1 MHPEL
6 KPEVFLS
13 SAGVVDLT
21 NCDLEPINTPSSVQ
35 SHGMLL
41 VAREPELQ
49 IVYASANSV
58 EFLGI
63 GPADLFKLTLI
74 EALGVEATRVI
85 EAHLITEQSF
95 TTAIPSFHLPV
106 AEAVPFDIQ
115 VHRINGLVYVELEH
129 SVDESGWESQSG
141 RLQSMIG
148 KFRRAP
154 SLAALCETAVR
165 QIRSLTGYD
174 HTMIYRFDRDGHGEI
189 VAEDLSPGGP
199 SFLGVHFPATDIPVQ
214 ARALY
219 LKQRQRVIADVA
231 RPTARVLANPIL
243 GAETPLDMT
252 YCGLRAVSPIHLEYM
267 ANMGTQGSLVISLT
281 HEDLLWG
288 MIVCHHRSPRYPGP
302 HLRAITRLLGE
313 ILSMLISVLKRS
325 ELYAAELQKQG
336 ILDKLRSVIDEESSI
351 SLALANQADA
361 VLELVKADGACIRIG
376 GQVLSIGSV
385 PAEATAIMTA
395 LQPRLVN
402 GIGASDEMGSILP
415 EFASLTSTVSG
426 GLMVKFMN
434 RPDDGILWVRR
445 EMVRTVVWG
454 GNPDKSVMMSDTGR
468 LSPRKSFEAWS
479 EVQRGRS
486 LPWEIEELEAARGLQ
501 RIIATAMLHRA
512 EAELAHLSQYDS
524 LTELPNR
531 RMMLAQI
538 AEWQTSGT
546 EAPAYLMFLDL
557 DNFKTLN
564 DSMGHEVGD
573 QLLNQVAQ
581 RILSCVDGEHLVARL
596 GGDEFVVFCRN
607 ATLEET
613 NEIAARILAKVAQPF
628 LLQGTS
634 FRTMISIGIAA
645 VPGSSLRDSAEPLR
659 AADSAM
665 YVAKQNGGNQA
676 VVSESPQ
683 HDRVIRRNTVEQ
695 ALFKALERGEF
706 WIAFQPQVALLTGAI
721 AGFEALARWTHPGL
735 GPIAPI
741 EFIPLAEKL
750 GLIGS
755 IGYWVMEQSLLLVRR
770 WRELFQA
777 DYTISV
783 NVSMQQIM
791 KADCALMVES
801 LLKSTGVPPGALC
814 MEITEGIL
822 MHDHAVLQVASL
834 RAMGVRVSIDD
845 FGTGYSSLGY
855 LQRIP
860 VDEVKLDRSLM
871 DGLGIDNR
879 TSAVLGAIVNLAHTL
894 DLQVV
899 GEGVETDYQ
908 WETLRQLRCDN
919 AQGYYMCPPL
929 GIDRLE
935 AWLGDA
941 EQAKNVPLIPR

>member
-1 MHPEL
+1 
-6 KPEVFLS
+6 
-13 SAGVVDLT
+13 
-21 NCDLEPINTPSSVQ
+21 
-35 SHGMLL
+35 
-41 VAREPELQ
+41 
-49 IVYASANSV
+49 
-58 EFLGI
+58 
-63 GPADLFKLTLI
+63 
-74 EALGVEATRVI
+74 
-85 EAHLITEQSF
+85 
-95 TTAIPSFHLPV
+95 
-106 AEAVPFDIQ
+106 
-115 VHRINGLVYVELEH
+115 
-129 SVDESGWESQSG
+129 
-141 RLQSMIG
+141 
-148 KFRRAP
+148 
-154 SLAALCETAVR
+154 
-165 QIRSLTGYD
+165 
-174 HTMIYRFDRDGHGEI
+174 
-189 VAEDLSPGGP
+189 
-199 SFLGVHFPATDIPVQ
+199 
-214 ARALY
+214 
-219 LKQRQRVIADVA
+219 
-231 RPTARVLANPIL
+231 
-243 GAETPLDMT
+243 
-252 YCGLRAVSPIHLEYM
+252 
-267 ANMGTQGSLVISLT
+267 
-281 HEDLLWG
+281 
-288 MIVCHHRSPRYPGP
+288 
-302 HLRAITRLLGE
+302 
-313 ILSMLISVLKRS
+313 MLISVLKRS

-770 WRELFQA
+770 WRELFQS

-801 LLKSTGVPPGALC
+801 ILKSTGVPPGALC

-941 EQAKNVPLIPR
+941 EQAKNVPLVPR